1 MTAKHQSPCG
11 VATCVDC
18 IHRDTPESSHENA
31 LHMMGPG
38 NHTVCGRRLRKLDDP
53 KFDHNGKP
61 IRKPVVNYTFHVEI
75 VSCRACRAEIGL
87 GPWTGQLVPTS
98 QIARTS

>member
-1 MTAKHQSPCG
+1 MTAKHQPPC
-11 VATCVDC
+11 
-18 IHRDTPESSHENA
+18 
-31 LHMMGPG
+31 
-38 NHTVCGRRLRKLDDP
+38 
-53 KFDHNGKP
+53 GKP